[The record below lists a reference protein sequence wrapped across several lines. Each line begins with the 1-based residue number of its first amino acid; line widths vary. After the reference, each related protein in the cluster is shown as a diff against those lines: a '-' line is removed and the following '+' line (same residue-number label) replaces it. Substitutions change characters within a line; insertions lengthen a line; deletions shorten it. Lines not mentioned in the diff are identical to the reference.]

1 MSFIHA
7 RGPRKH
13 LAATAAA
20 AVATGL
26 LTSAHHL
33 FRLGP
38 EVFVAA
44 VLVTALPFALL
55 RWYRASGRNAVLG
68 AATAVNVLVFA
79 WFGFVDGFLDHVLK
93 AVGLENV
100 TILPGG
106 EAEVVATYY
115 ALWSPAAGNAFY
127 EVTGVLTFIA
137 STATIVLNILLVRAA
152 RRLVTAPSH
161 DPAVAQAA

>member
-1 MSFIHA
+1 MSSVHA
-7 RGPRKH
+7 LGAHNH

-26 LTSAHHL
+26 LTSAHHIY
-33 FRLGP
+33 RLGP

-44 VLVTALPFALL
+44 VLVTALPYALL

-106 EAEVVATYY
+106 EADVVATYY
-115 ALWSPAAGNAFY
+115 ALWSPAAGDAFY

-137 STATIVLNILLVRAA
+137 SAATLVLNLLLVRAA
-152 RRLVTAPSH
+152 RRPAPAPTH
-161 DPAVAQAA
+161 EPAVARGA

>member
-1 MSFIHA
+1 MSSVHPLA
-7 RGPRKH
+7 ADNY

-26 LTSAHHL
+26 LTSAHHI

-38 EVFVAA
+38 EVLVAA
-44 VLVTALPFALL
+44 VLVTVVPYALL
-55 RWYRASGRNAVLG
+55 RWYRASGRNAVLA
-68 AATAVNVLVFA
+68 AATAVNVLVFV
-79 WFGFVDGFLDHVLK
+79 WFGFLDGFLDHVLK

-106 EAEVVATYY
+106 EADVVATYF
-115 ALWSPAAGNAFY
+115 ALWSPAAGDAFY

-137 STATIVLNILLVRAA
+137 SAATLVLNILLVRAA
-152 RRLVTAPSH
+152 RRLAPAPIPE
-161 DPAVAQAA
+161 PAVTRGA